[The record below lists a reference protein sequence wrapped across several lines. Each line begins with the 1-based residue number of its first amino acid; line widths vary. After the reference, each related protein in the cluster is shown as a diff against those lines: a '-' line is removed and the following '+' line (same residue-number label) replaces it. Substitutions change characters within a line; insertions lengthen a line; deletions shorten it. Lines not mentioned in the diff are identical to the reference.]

1 MSRSPCHSTP
11 SQSNIQVSYLLT
23 RLSYSIGVE
32 IRTAMAAERIR
43 DGLPPIT
50 LVNAS
55 GNATTALF
63 GRTTPHDCF
72 ANVFSV
78 YLRVQS
84 HGQWVRTP
92 RGMRTD
98 WQQFEERNG
107 TGWLLYRKSR
117 YRFDIFS
124 SSYLV
129 FILTMSYDAF
139 YSVTM

>member
-1 MSRSPCHSTP
+1 
-11 SQSNIQVSYLLT
+11 
-23 RLSYSIGVE
+23 
-32 IRTAMAAERIR
+32 MAAERIR

-55 GNATTALF
+55 GNATIALF

-92 RGMRTD
+92 RGKWM
-98 WQQFEERNG
+98 G
-107 TGWLLYRKSR
+107 TGLAAIRREGLYWLVALPEVS
-117 YRFDIFS
+117 
-124 SSYLV
+124 L
-129 FILTMSYDAF
+129 
-139 YSVTM
+139 